1 MSKTKNSGFTLI
13 ELLVVITIIGILS
26 SVILAQLNTSRNKGT
41 DASIKSTMNN
51 ASGAAQLYY
60 DIHTAP
66 NSTWNLVCTASNGLG
81 PIMARLAQIAN
92 NGVAACSG
100 SGQNGWRAHAQLKYQ
115 TGYWCADYTGTKKLC
130 TNVPSGFTC
139 APGC

>member
-13 ELLVVITIIGILS
+13 ELLVVIGIIGILS

-51 ASGAAQLYY
+51 AASQAQVYY
-60 DIHTAP
+60 DIH
-66 NSTWNLVCTASNGLG
+66 NGSNWNLVCTAANGLG
-81 PIMARLAQIAN
+81 PIMTRLGEIAN
-92 NGVAACSG
+92 GGVAACSG
-100 SGQNGWRAHAQLKYQ
+100 SAQNGWRAHAQLKYQ